1 MPERGLVTEPNQSR
15 LAVLS
20 PLGPLGAHLARDP
33 VLLGLTV
40 VLSIAVLAP
49 LFVTRFLPL
58 TDLSYHAA
66 LASLAK
72 QIWAGDPLV
81 SHHFMFQPRPSPYW
95 TTYILLIG
103 SGSLVGP
110 LYATHIVVGLA
121 VLLVPLGMM
130 RLMIAVGRSPR
141 LGLWAF
147 ALAWDFSVS
156 MGFIAYTLGVG
167 LSFFFMARVL
177 EGLRGGR
184 WTTRREV
191 LKTGALAV
199 VLPLTHAQATATAG
213 LLLGLLALA
222 ELPDKRHFR
231 WLMGWAVLP
240 VAALLP
246 WVLTTP
252 SGGRGPVPP
261 VADMLYWAPAG
272 ERIARFVHYS
282 LGFVQGPVASEIQGM
297 TILTLL
303 LLPLVF
309 ASMRGGSRRVN
320 RRAWVLY
327 AGAWLMYLT
336 LPASLFWPF
345 HQILIY
351 ERYTTFVMLFAL
363 LLPGVSFVG
372 IRKSLLGPGLAM
384 ALASAG
390 LVTWFFHK
398 YDQHTA
404 PLQEIFDEIPPGKK
418 VLPIIWSRRTPESV
432 HDTTCGITAYYN
444 ALKGGYSPNIFDTPN
459 LPVRYVKE
467 HQIPTPVWKL
477 PRQINVGEHGVLY
490 DYVIVQGIERDR
502 LREDREYS
510 TVAGDRVRAMLVKE
524 AGDWRLYAVERI
536 PVKAAD

>member
-58 TDLSYHAA
+58 TDLSYHARA
-66 LASLAK
+66 GVAGQANLGGGSTRQSPLHVPAAAVAVLDDVHSADRLRLA
-72 QIWAGDPLV
+72 
-81 SHHFMFQPRPSPYW
+81 R
-95 TTYILLIG
+95 
-103 SGSLVGP
+103 GP

-372 IRKSLLGPGLAM
+372 IRRACLALVWQWLWPLPAWLPGSSTSTTSTRLR
-384 ALASAG
+384 
-390 LVTWFFHK
+390 
-398 YDQHTA
+398 
-404 PLQEIFDEIPPGKK
+404 
-418 VLPIIWSRRTPESV
+418 SRR
-432 HDTTCGITAYYN
+432 
-444 ALKGGYSPNIFDTPN
+444 
-459 LPVRYVKE
+459 
-467 HQIPTPVWKL
+467 
-477 PRQINVGEHGVLY
+477 
-490 DYVIVQGIERDR
+490 
-502 LREDREYS
+502 YS
-510 TVAGDRVRAMLVKE
+510 TRSLRARRSCPSSGHAEPPSRSTTPRAGSPPTTML
-524 AGDWRLYAVERI
+524 
-536 PVKAAD
+536 